1 MTTDTTQHSW
11 WWRRKEAFLWQLGRY
26 PLRTLTAMSL
36 GGLSLGVL
44 SGVVG
49 TLLLTT
55 STLTPYSEDTQAYS
69 FVKTNLITNYGA
81 SFILTCERPELRA
94 MNDWPETHINGVWL
108 LCWEMRRR

>member
-1 MTTDTTQHSW
+1 M
-11 WWRRKEAFLWQLGRY
+11 L
-26 PLRTLTAMSL
+26 LRLAS
-36 GGLSLGVL
+36 LSLGVL

-81 SFILTCERPELRA
+81 SFILTCEKPELRA
-94 MNDWPETHINGVWL
+94 VNDWPETHISGVWL
-108 LCWEMRRR
+108 LCWETERK

>member
-1 MTTDTTQHSW
+1 M
-11 WWRRKEAFLWQLGRY
+11 GRH
-26 PLRTLTAMSL
+26 PCRVVTALSL

-55 STLTPYSEDTQAYS
+55 ATLTPHSEGTQS
-69 FVKTNLITNYGA
+69 FLKTHLITHYGV

-94 MNDWPETHINGVWL
+94 ITDWPQTHIAGVCV
-108 LCWEMRRR
+108 LCWELERK